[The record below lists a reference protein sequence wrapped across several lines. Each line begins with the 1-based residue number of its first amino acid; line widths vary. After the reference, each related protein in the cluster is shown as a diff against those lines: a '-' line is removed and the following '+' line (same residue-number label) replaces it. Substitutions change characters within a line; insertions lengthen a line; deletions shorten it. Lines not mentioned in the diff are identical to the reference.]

1 MKKTTRTSWA
11 RKFKITRRMKKTR
24 KGDEDGRDGEDED
37 NGRTMRTTR
46 MMVMEMKMIFI
57 A

>member
-24 KGDEDGRDGEDED
+24 KGDEDGRDGEYED

-46 MMVMEMKMIFI
+46 MMVMEMIMIFS